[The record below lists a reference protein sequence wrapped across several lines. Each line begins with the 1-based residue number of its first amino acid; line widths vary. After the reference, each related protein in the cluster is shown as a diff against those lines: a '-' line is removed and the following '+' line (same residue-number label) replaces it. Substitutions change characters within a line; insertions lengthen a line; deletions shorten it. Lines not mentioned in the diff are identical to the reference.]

1 MSAVKSDLKGGG
13 GSVKNLLNSRGRLI
27 SRMEKNNS
35 FSIASL
41 VFGIHKLL

>member
-1 MSAVKSDLKGGG
+1 MSAVKSDLKEGGG
-13 GSVKNLLNSRGRLI
+13 LVKNHLNSRARLI

-41 VFGIHKLL
+41 VFGINKLL